1 MDGMTI
7 NHIVSID
14 HGSCGETPGCLAI
27 LIGKMMAIMDPWRL
41 FGVPKIWGNPEK
53 SWLCQDRPFEA
64 SHVSFIVSVF
74 LASQWQ
80 KFPGFS

>member
-1 MDGMTI
+1 
-7 NHIVSID
+7 
-14 HGSCGETPGCLAI
+14 
-27 LIGKMMAIMDPWRL
+27 MMAIMDPWRL